1 MGKGRNGRSEEGRE
15 EGKKGERKGRKVEG
29 RKLGMEESRKERR
42 KEGMKEL
49 AEDCT
54 TRPSLHQ

>member
-1 MGKGRNGRSEEGRE
+1 MG
-15 EGKKGERKGRKVEG
+15 KGRKVEG